1 MFKKTK
7 KFLWTSF
14 VSLIILCIIIFVW
27 LGIFMSR
34 KSEEAISEIGKIY
47 MSEMNKQLEEK
58 FKAVTE
64 LRIEQVEGI
73 VRRTPPEE
81 SDYGKRLLEE
91 LSLSASVRDFSFLG
105 LYSGDGECETI
116 YGEDVEYF
124 SQEEFKT
131 VLKDD
136 SQKITSGMSASG
148 EKLLLLGVSAE
159 YPMKNGKKSVALIA
173 GTPMKYLEEALVLE
187 EKGNMVYSHIVRADG
202 GYVVR
207 SGESYQDNYFNRIK
221 ETVSKYRGK
230 TPEGYAEELE
240 QAMSEKKD
248 YSTLIMADGIHHHLY
263 CSSLP
268 GAEWYLISIM
278 PYGVLDDAI
287 DHLNDQRQFTMLGA
301 CGVILGAVLI
311 IFVKYFRM
319 SQQQLRQLEK
329 AERVA
334 ISANKAKSE
343 FLSNMSHDIR
353 TPMNGIVG
361 MTSIAMANFN
371 DPPRVQDCLKKISM
385 SSRHLLGLIN
395 DVLDMS
401 KIEREII
408 PESGSGISAGRHGK
422 PCEYCAAPD

>member
-353 TPMNGIVG
+353 TPMNGIDRKSV
-361 MTSIAMANFN
+361 
-371 DPPRVQDCLKKISM
+371 V
-385 SSRHLLGLIN
+385 
-395 DVLDMS
+395 
-401 KIEREII
+401 
-408 PESGSGISAGRHGK
+408 
-422 PCEYCAAPD
+422 